1 MYIIESAKIIMAE
14 SSKSSNLK
22 FSDKVVVVTGSGTG
36 IGQAIAKKFAE
47 KGANII
53 IMGRRKEPLDKT
65 SDILIEI
72 MKKVGSSGTVRAFSG
87 VDVSDEVGINEM
99 FSSIKQ
105 EFGRVDIIVNNAGVS
120 GPVKTFT
127 NASFQDFKDCVAIH
141 LTGTFWTSVQGLKVM
156 DKGSKII
163 TIATFFT
170 EENKYEQRPYRF
182 RTPYTAAQGA
192 KNRLAEA
199 LAWELVEQ
207 GIKSVATNPG
217 PVHSDRIY
225 KTVYPKAAAEFLRIG
240 GYPGLDSTEI
250 ELSAINGLELL
261 GESPEVFSKGI
272 MEIAQQ
278 ISKSRS
284 SPSSSSSS
292 SSPPPTHSSA
302 QPSSP
307 SKTTTTTTTTS
318 NTPITDSDNAATTTT
333 ATAAAAATT
342 PPPPQLT
349 PTQGSGD
356 LNKTIEGM
364 LIKIQEIAEKI
375 QQNTSKMIVDN
386 EFLSQEEVADMVL
399 TLSDDTISKLING
412 RIIPNDRVFYPVKP
426 IVGTFI
432 DDNSIQNLKEKVVII
447 TTTSSKEK
455 DVQRIIS
462 LANKLNDIG
471 VKQVIILSKNF
482 DDTKFYKDFHSH
494 SLDLAD
500 EEKVKRIFNTAK
512 TKFGSINSV
521 IHITGDYDYNRS
533 LLSLSRE
540 DWDLLVEN
548 FIHIP
553 ALITREA
560 VKFMSPADAIQKPSQ
575 FKDSKGIIV
584 ILGPDSPSGKKISGL
599 SRARSEVFR
608 GALRPYTATVNQEL
622 SDVLGSKIKLNL
634 ILAGNVEGI
643 ESKIE
648 NVTTSVLN
656 LIAGSS
662 LNKNEAFFYMKEGTK
677 KKNN

>member
-1 MYIIESAKIIMAE
+1 MAE
-14 SSKSSNLK
+14 SLESPSLK
-22 FSDKVVVVTGSGTG
+22 FSDKIVVITGSGTG

-47 KGANII
+47 TGASII

-65 SDILIEI
+65 TEILIDI
-72 MKKVGSSGTVRAFSG
+72 MKKVGSTSTVRSFSG
-87 VDVSDEVGINEM
+87 VDVSDENGINEM
-99 FSSIKQ
+99 FSNIKQ
-105 EFGRVDIIVNNAGVS
+105 EFGKVDIIVNNAGVS

-199 LAWELVEQ
+199 LAWELVER
-207 GIKSVATNPG
+207 GIKSVGTNPG

-240 GYPGLDSTEI
+240 GYPGLDSTEV
-250 ELSAINGLELL
+250 EVSSTKGLDLL
-261 GESPEVFSKGI
+261 GESHEVFSKGI

-278 ISKSRS
+278 ISDSRLSNSSSTLPPPS

-292 SSPPPTHSSA
+292 TSTTTSTTSTGSDDASSSSSPPPH
-302 QPSSP
+302 
-307 SKTTTTTTTTS
+307 TTTTL
-318 NTPITDSDNAATTTT
+318 NPNQD
-333 ATAAAAATT
+333 
-342 PPPPQLT
+342 
-349 PTQGSGD
+349 D

-375 QQNTSKMIVDN
+375 QNNTSKMIVDN

-426 IVGTFI
+426 IVGTSI

-471 VKQVIILSKNF
+471 VKQVIILSKNY

-512 TKFGSINSV
+512 TKFGSIDSV
-521 IHITGDYDYNRS
+521 IHITGEYYYNRS
-533 LLSLSRE
+533 LSALSRE
-540 DWDLLVEN
+540 EWDILVEN

-634 ILAGNVEGI
+634 ILAGNIEGI
-643 ESKIE
+643 ESNIE

-662 LNKNEAFFYMKEGTK
+662 LNKNESIFYIDEGKKEK
-677 KKNN
+677 

>member
-1 MYIIESAKIIMAE
+1 MAE
-14 SSKSSNLK
+14 SLESPSLK
-22 FSDKVVVVTGSGTG
+22 FSDKIVVITGSGTG

-47 KGANII
+47 TGASII

-65 SDILIEI
+65 TEILIDI
-72 MKKVGSSGTVRAFSG
+72 MKKVGSSGTVRSFSG
-87 VDVSDEVGINEM
+87 VDVSDENGINEM
-99 FSSIKQ
+99 FSNIKQ
-105 EFGRVDIIVNNAGVS
+105 EFGKVDIIVNNAGVS

-199 LAWELVEQ
+199 LAWELVER
-207 GIKSVATNPG
+207 GIKSVGTNPG

-240 GYPGLDSTEI
+240 GYPGLDSTEV
-250 ELSAINGLELL
+250 EVSSTKGLDLL
-261 GESPEVFSKGI
+261 GESHEVFSKGI

-278 ISKSRS
+278 ISDSRLSVSSSTLTPPSSPSS

-292 SSPPPTHSSA
+292 TSTTTSTTSTGSDDASSSSSPP
-302 QPSSP
+302 
-307 SKTTTTTTTTS
+307 
-318 NTPITDSDNAATTTT
+318 TTT
-333 ATAAAAATT
+333 ALN
-342 PPPPQLT
+342 PNQD
-349 PTQGSGD
+349 D

-375 QQNTSKMIVDN
+375 QNNTSKMIVDN

-426 IVGTFI
+426 IVGTSI
-432 DDNSIQNLKEKVVII
+432 DDNSIPNLKEKVVII

-471 VKQVIILSKNF
+471 VKQVIILSKNY

-512 TKFGSINSV
+512 TKFGSIDSV
-521 IHITGDYDYNRS
+521 IHITGEYDYNRS
-533 LLSLSRE
+533 LSSLSRE
-540 DWDLLVEN
+540 EWDILVEN

-634 ILAGNVEGI
+634 ILAGNIEGI
-643 ESKIE
+643 ESNIE

-662 LNKNEAFFYMKEGTK
+662 LNKNESIFYIDEGKKEK
-677 KKNN
+677 

>member
-1 MYIIESAKIIMAE
+1 MAE
-14 SSKSSNLK
+14 SLKTPSLK
-22 FSDKVVVVTGSGTG
+22 FSDKTVVITGSGTG

-47 KGANII
+47 NGASII

-65 SDILIEI
+65 TEILNDI
-72 MKKVGSSGTVRAFSG
+72 MKKAGSSGTVKSFSG
-87 VDVSDEVGINEM
+87 VDVSDENGINEM
-99 FSSIKQ
+99 FSNIQQ
-105 EFGRVDIIVNNAGVS
+105 EFGKVDIIVNNAGVS

-156 DKGSKII
+156 DKESKII

-199 LAWELVEQ
+199 LAWELVER

-225 KTVYPKAAAEFLRIG
+225 KTVYPKAAAEFLRVG
-240 GYPGLDSTEI
+240 GYPGLDSSEI
-250 ELSAINGLELL
+250 EVSATKGLDLL
-261 GESPEVFSKGI
+261 GEPPEVFSKGI
-272 MEIAQQ
+272 KEIAQQ
-278 ISKSRS
+278 VSSSRS
-284 SPSSSSSS
+284 SVSSSSSS
-292 SSPPPTHSSA
+292 
-302 QPSSP
+302 
-307 SKTTTTTTTTS
+307 TTTS
-318 NTPITDSDNAATTTT
+318 STSKDDDSNTVSSSLPSNQDD
-333 ATAAAAATT
+333 
-342 PPPPQLT
+342 LT
-349 PTQGSGD
+349 
-356 LNKTIEGM
+356 NTIEGM
-364 LIKIQEIAEKI
+364 LTKIQEIAEKI
-375 QQNTSKMIVDN
+375 QKNTSKMIVDN

-399 TLSDDTISKLING
+399 TLSDNTISKLING

-426 IVGTFI
+426 IVGTSI
-432 DDNSIQNLKEKVVII
+432 DDSNIQNLKEKVVVI
-447 TTTSSKEK
+447 TTTSSKER
-455 DVQRIIS
+455 DVQRITS
-462 LANKLNDIG
+462 LANRLNDSG
-471 VKQVIILSKNF
+471 VKQVIILSKNKD

-494 SLDLAD
+494 SLDLSD

-512 TKFGSINSV
+512 TKFGSIDSV
-521 IHITGDYDYNRS
+521 IHVTGEYDYNRS

-540 DWDLLVEN
+540 EWNILVEN

-560 VKFMSPADAIQKPSQ
+560 VKFMSPPDAIQKPSQ

-599 SRARSEVFR
+599 TRARSEVFR

-622 SDVLGSKIKLNL
+622 SDVLGSKITLKL
-634 ILAGNVEGI
+634 ILPGNIEGN
-643 ESKIE
+643 ESNIE
-648 NVTTSVLN
+648 NVTSSVLN

-662 LNKNEAFFYMKEGTK
+662 MNKNESIFYIDEGKKEK
-677 KKNN
+677 

>member
-1 MYIIESAKIIMAE
+1 MAE
-14 SSKSSNLK
+14 SLKSPALK
-22 FSDKVVVVTGSGTG
+22 FSDKIVVITGSGTG

-47 KGANII
+47 SGASIV
-53 IMGRRKEPLDKT
+53 IMGRRKEPLDQT
-65 SDILIEI
+65 TEILNDI
-72 MKKVGSSGTVRAFSG
+72 MKKVGSSGTVRSFSG
-87 VDVSDEVGINEM
+87 VDVSDERGINEM
-99 FSSIKQ
+99 FSNIKQ
-105 EFGRVDIIVNNAGVS
+105 EFGKVDIIVNNAGVS

-141 LTGTFWTSVQGLKVM
+141 LTGTFWTSIQGLKAM

-199 LAWELVEQ
+199 LAWELVER

-240 GYPGLDSTEI
+240 GYPGLDSTEV
-250 ELSAINGLELL
+250 EVSSTKGLDLL
-261 GESPEVFSKGI
+261 GESHEVFSKGI

-278 ISKSRS
+278 ISNSRS
-284 SPSSSSSS
+284 SI
-292 SSPPPTHSSA
+292 SSPPP
-302 QPSSP
+302 P
-307 SKTTTTTTTTS
+307 TTTTTS
-318 NTPITDSDNAATTTT
+318 PTAVADNLTTDQD
-333 ATAAAAATT
+333 
-342 PPPPQLT
+342 
-349 PTQGSGD
+349 G

-364 LIKIQEIAEKI
+364 LMKIQEIAEKI
-375 QQNTSKMIVDN
+375 QNNTSKMIVDN

-426 IVGTFI
+426 IVGTSI
-432 DDNSIQNLKEKVVII
+432 DNTNLENLKEKVVII

-471 VKQVIILSKNF
+471 VKQVIILSKNY

-512 TKFGSINSV
+512 TKFGSIDSV
-521 IHITGDYDYNRS
+521 IHITGEYDYNRS
-533 LLSLSRE
+533 LSSLSRE
-540 DWDLLVEN
+540 EWDLLVEN

-584 ILGPDSPSGKKISGL
+584 ILGPDSPSGKKISGV

-622 SDVLGSKIKLNL
+622 SDVLGSKIKW
-634 ILAGNVEGI
+634 
-643 ESKIE
+643 KH
-648 NVTTSVLN
+648 
-656 LIAGSS
+656 
-662 LNKNEAFFYMKEGTK
+662 
-677 KKNN
+677 

>member
-1 MYIIESAKIIMAE
+1 MDII
-14 SSKSSNLK
+14 
-22 FSDKVVVVTGSGTG
+22 
-36 IGQAIAKKFAE
+36 
-47 KGANII
+47 
-53 IMGRRKEPLDKT
+53 
-65 SDILIEI
+65 
-72 MKKVGSSGTVRAFSG
+72 KKVGSSGTVRAFSG

-99 FSSIKQ
+99 FTTIKQ
-105 EFGRVDIIVNNAGVS
+105 EFGKVDIIVNNAGVS

-156 DKGSKII
+156 ERGSKII

-199 LAWELVEQ
+199 LAWELVEK

-240 GYPGLDSTEI
+240 GYPGLESSEV
-250 ELSAINGLELL
+250 ELAATKGLDLL
-261 GESPEVFSKGI
+261 GEPSEIFSKGT
-272 MEIAQQ
+272 MEIAEQ
-278 ISKSRS
+278 ISNSRS
-284 SPSSSSSS
+284 SAVSSDGSSSS
-292 SSPPPTHSSA
+292 A
-302 QPSSP
+302 VNQ
-307 SKTTTTTTTTS
+307 
-318 NTPITDSDNAATTTT
+318 
-333 ATAAAAATT
+333 
-342 PPPPQLT
+342 
-349 PTQGSGD
+349 GD
-356 LNKTIEGM
+356 LNKTIAGM

-375 QQNTSKMIVDN
+375 QNNTSKMIVDN
-386 EFLSQEEVADMVL
+386 EFLSQEDVAEMVL

-426 IVGTFI
+426 IVGTSI
-432 DDNSIQNLKEKVVII
+432 DGNNIQDLKEKVVVI
-447 TTTSSKEK
+447 TTTSSQEK
-455 DVQRIIS
+455 DVQRVIS

-471 VKQVIILSKNF
+471 VKQVIILSRNS
-482 DDTKFYKDFHSH
+482 DDMKFYKDFHSH
-494 SLDLAD
+494 SLDLLD

-512 TKFGSINSV
+512 TKFGNIDAV
-521 IHITGDYDYNRS
+521 IHFTGDYDYNRNLS
-533 LLSLSRE
+533 SLSRQE
-540 DWDLLVEN
+540 WDGLVNN

-560 VKFMSPADAIQKPSQ
+560 VRFMAPDGAIDQPAK
-575 FKDSKGIIV
+575 FKDSTGIIV

-622 SDVLGSKIKLNL
+622 SDVLGSRIRLYL
-634 ILAGNVEGI
+634 ILAGNVEGV
-643 ESKIE
+643 ESDIG

-656 LIAGSS
+656 LISGSS
-662 LNKNEAFFYMKEGTK
+662 LNKNESIFYIDEGK
-677 KKNN
+677 KSN

>member
-1 MYIIESAKIIMAE
+1 MAE
-14 SSKSSNLK
+14 SLESPSLK
-22 FSDKVVVVTGSGTG
+22 FSDKIVVITGSGTG

-47 KGANII
+47 TGASII

-65 SDILIEI
+65 TEILIDI
-72 MKKVGSSGTVRAFSG
+72 MKKVGSSGTVRSFSG
-87 VDVSDEVGINEM
+87 VDVSDENGINEM
-99 FSSIKQ
+99 FSNIKQ
-105 EFGRVDIIVNNAGVS
+105 EFGKVDIIVNNAGVS

-127 NASFQDFKDCVAIH
+127 NAPFQDFKDCVAIH

-199 LAWELVEQ
+199 LAWELVER
-207 GIKSVATNPG
+207 GIKSVGTNPG

-240 GYPGLDSTEI
+240 GYPGLDSTEV
-250 ELSAINGLELL
+250 EVSSTKGLDLL
-261 GESPEVFSKGI
+261 GESHEVFSKGI

-278 ISKSRS
+278 ISDSRLSISSSTLPPPS

-292 SSPPPTHSSA
+292 STSTSTSTTTSTTITGSDDASSSPPP
-302 QPSSP
+302 PP
-307 SKTTTTTTTTS
+307 
-318 NTPITDSDNAATTTT
+318 TT
-333 ATAAAAATT
+333 ALN
-342 PPPPQLT
+342 PNQD
-349 PTQGSGD
+349 D

-375 QQNTSKMIVDN
+375 QNNTSKMIVDN

-426 IVGTFI
+426 IVGTSI

-471 VKQVIILSKNF
+471 VKQVIILSKNY
-482 DDTKFYKDFHSH
+482 DDTKFYKDFHNH

-512 TKFGSINSV
+512 TKFGSIDSV
-521 IHITGDYDYNRS
+521 IHITGEYDYNRS
-533 LLSLSRE
+533 LSSLSRE
-540 DWDLLVEN
+540 EWDILVEN

-634 ILAGNVEGI
+634 ILAGNIEGI
-643 ESKIE
+643 ESNIE

-662 LNKNEAFFYMKEGTK
+662 LNKNESIFYIDEGKKEK
-677 KKNN
+677 

>member
-1 MYIIESAKIIMAE
+1 MAE
-14 SSKSSNLK
+14 SLKSSSLK
-22 FSDKVVVVTGSGTG
+22 FSDKIVVITGSGTG

-47 KGANII
+47 NGASII

-65 SDILIEI
+65 TEILNDI
-72 MKKVGSSGTVRAFSG
+72 MKKTGSSGTVKAYSG
-87 VDVSDEVGINEM
+87 VDVSDEKGINEM
-99 FSSIKQ
+99 FSNIQQ
-105 EFGRVDIIVNNAGVS
+105 EFGKVDIIVNNAGVS

-156 DKGSKII
+156 EKESKII

-199 LAWELVEQ
+199 LAWELVER

-240 GYPGLDSTEI
+240 GYPGLDSSEI
-250 ELSAINGLELL
+250 ELSATKGLDFL
-261 GESPEVFSKGI
+261 GEPPEVFSKGI
-272 MEIAQQ
+272 KEIAEQV
-278 ISKSRS
+278 SGSRS
-284 SPSSSSSS
+284 TVSSSS
-292 SSPPPTHSSA
+292 TN
-302 QPSSP
+302 
-307 SKTTTTTTTTS
+307 TTTTTS
-318 NTPITDSDNAATTTT
+318 ISKPDDSNTVSSS
-333 ATAAAAATT
+333 
-342 PPPPQLT
+342 LT
-349 PTQGSGD
+349 SKQDD
-356 LNKTIEGM
+356 LTKTIEGM
-364 LIKIQEIAEKI
+364 LMKIQEIAEKI
-375 QQNTSKMIVDN
+375 QKNTSKMIVDN
-386 EFLSQEEVADMVL
+386 EFLSQEEVAEMVL
-399 TLSDDTISKLING
+399 TLSDNTISKLING

-426 IVGTFI
+426 IVGTSI
-432 DDNSIQNLKEKVVII
+432 DDNNIQNLKEKVVVI

-455 DVQRIIS
+455 DVQRITS
-462 LANKLNDIG
+462 LANRLNDSG
-471 VKQVIILSKNF
+471 VKQVIILSKNND

-494 SLDLAD
+494 SLDLSD

-512 TKFGSINSV
+512 TKFGSIDSV
-521 IHITGDYDYNRS
+521 IHVTGEYDYNRS
-533 LLSLSRE
+533 LLSLTRDE
-540 DWDLLVEN
+540 WDILVEN

-560 VKFMSPADAIQKPSQ
+560 VKFMSPPDAIQKPSQ

-599 SRARSEVFR
+599 TRARSEVFR

-622 SDVLGSKIKLNL
+622 SDVLGSKITLNL
-634 ILAGNVEGI
+634 ILPGNIEGI
-643 ESKIE
+643 ESNIE

-656 LIAGSS
+656 LIAGSA
-662 LNKNEAFFYMKEGTK
+662 LNKNESIFYIDEGK
-677 KKNN
+677 K

>member
-1 MYIIESAKIIMAE
+1 
-14 SSKSSNLK
+14 
-22 FSDKVVVVTGSGTG
+22 
-36 IGQAIAKKFAE
+36 
-47 KGANII
+47 
-53 IMGRRKEPLDKT
+53 MGRRKEPLDKT
-65 SDILIEI
+65 SDILTEI
-72 MKKVGSSGTVRAFSG
+72 MKKVGSSGSVRSFSG

-105 EFGRVDIIVNNAGVS
+105 EFGKVDIIVNNAGVS

-156 DKGSKII
+156 EQGSKII

-199 LAWELVEQ
+199 LAWELVEK

-240 GYPGLDSTEI
+240 GYPGLESTEI
-250 ELSAINGLELL
+250 EIAATKGLDLL
-261 GESPEVFSKGI
+261 GESSEVFSKGI
-272 MEIAQQ
+272 MEIAGQ
-278 ISKSRS
+278 ISNSRS
-284 SPSSSSSS
+284 SNGSSS
-292 SSPPPTHSSA
+292 
-302 QPSSP
+302 
-307 SKTTTTTTTTS
+307 
-318 NTPITDSDNAATTTT
+318 AATN
-333 ATAAAAATT
+333 
-342 PPPPQLT
+342 Q
-349 PTQGSGD
+349 QEE

-375 QQNTSKMIVDN
+375 QKNTSKMIVDN
-386 EFLSQEEVADMVL
+386 EFLSQEEVAEMVL

-426 IVGTFI
+426 IVGTSI
-432 DDNSIQNLKEKVVII
+432 DGYNNNNNNNYNNIQDLKEKVVVI

-455 DVQRIIS
+455 DVQRVIS
-462 LANKLNDIG
+462 LANKLNDSG
-471 VKQVIILSKNF
+471 VKQTIILARNS
-482 DDTKFYKDFHSH
+482 DDMKFYKDFHSH
-494 SLDLAD
+494 SLDLLD

-512 TKFGSINSV
+512 IKFGNIDAV
-521 IHITGDYDYNRS
+521 IHVTGDYDYDRNLS
-533 LLSLSRE
+533 SLSRQE
-540 DWDLLVEN
+540 WNEMVNN
-548 FIHIP
+548 FIYIP

-560 VKFMSPADAIQKPSQ
+560 VRFMAPDGAIHQPSK
-575 FKDSKGIIV
+575 FKDSKGMII

-622 SDVLGSKIKLNL
+622 SDVLGSEIRLYL
-634 ILAGNVEGI
+634 ILAGNVEGVEPAI
-643 ESKIE
+643 GNI
-648 NVTTSVLN
+648 TTSILN
-656 LIAGSS
+656 LISGSS
-662 LNKNEAFFYMKEGTK
+662 LNKNESIFYIDEGK
-677 KKNN
+677 KSN

>member
-1 MYIIESAKIIMAE
+1 MTESL
-14 SSKSSNLK
+14 KSTSLK
-22 FSDKVVVVTGSGTG
+22 FSDKIVVITGSGTG

-47 KGANII
+47 NGASII

-65 SDILIEI
+65 TEILNDI
-72 MKKVGSSGTVRAFSG
+72 MKKAGSSGTVRSFSG
-87 VDVSDEVGINEM
+87 VDVADENGINEM
-99 FSSIKQ
+99 FSNIKQ
-105 EFGRVDIIVNNAGVS
+105 EFGKVDIIVNNAGVS

-156 DKGSKII
+156 DKESKII

-199 LAWELVEQ
+199 LAWELVER

-240 GYPGLDSTEI
+240 GYPGLDSSEV
-250 ELSAINGLELL
+250 EVSATKGLDLL
-261 GESPEVFSKGI
+261 GESQEVFSKGI
-272 MEIAQQ
+272 KEIAQHVT
-278 ISKSRS
+278 SSRLS
-284 SPSSSSSS
+284 VSSSTSSS
-292 SSPPPTHSSA
+292 
-302 QPSSP
+302 
-307 SKTTTTTTTTS
+307 TTTS
-318 NTPITDSDNAATTTT
+318 NSTSKHDDSNPDSSSLTTN
-333 ATAAAAATT
+333 
-342 PPPPQLT
+342 QD
-349 PTQGSGD
+349 D

-364 LIKIQEIAEKI
+364 LMKIQEIAEKI
-375 QQNTSKMIVDN
+375 QKNTSKMIVDN
-386 EFLSQEEVADMVL
+386 EFLSQEEVAEMVL

-412 RIIPNDRVFYPVKP
+412 RVIPNDRVFYPVKP
-426 IVGTFI
+426 IVGTSI
-432 DDNSIQNLKEKVVII
+432 DDNNIQNLKEKVVVI

-455 DVQRIIS
+455 DVQRITS
-462 LANKLNDIG
+462 LANRLNDSG
-471 VKQVIILSKNF
+471 VKQVIILSKNNG

-494 SLDLAD
+494 SLDLSD
-500 EEKVKRIFNTAK
+500 EEQVKRIFNTAK
-512 TKFGSINSV
+512 TKFGSIDSV
-521 IHITGDYDYNRS
+521 IHVTGEYDYNRS

-540 DWDLLVEN
+540 EWDILVEN

-553 ALITREA
+553 GLITREA

-575 FKDSKGIIV
+575 FKGSKGIIV

-622 SDVLGSKIKLNL
+622 SDVLGSKITLNL
-634 ILAGNVEGI
+634 ILPGNIEGI
-643 ESKIE
+643 ESNIE

-662 LNKNEAFFYMKEGTK
+662 LNKNESIFYIDEGKKEK
-677 KKNN
+677 

>member
-1 MYIIESAKIIMAE
+1 MAE
-14 SSKSSNLK
+14 SLKTPDLK
-22 FSDKVVVVTGSGTG
+22 FSDKIVVITGSGTG

-47 KGANII
+47 RGASII
-53 IMGRRKEPLDKT
+53 ILGRRKEPLDKT
-65 SDILIEI
+65 TEILVDI
-72 MKKVGSSGTVRAFSG
+72 MKKVGSSGTVRSFSG
-87 VDVSDEVGINEM
+87 VDVSDENGINEM
-99 FSSIKQ
+99 FSNIKQ
-105 EFGRVDIIVNNAGVS
+105 EFGKVDIIVNNAGVS

-141 LTGTFWTSVQGLKVM
+141 LTGTFWTSIQGLKVM

-240 GYPGLDSTEI
+240 GYPGLDSTEV
-250 ELSAINGLELL
+250 ELSATNGLDLL

-278 ISKSRS
+278 ISNSRLSSIS
-284 SPSSSSSS
+284 SPSSS
-292 SSPPPTHSSA
+292 P
-302 QPSSP
+302 SP
-307 SKTTTTTTTTS
+307 STTTTS
-318 NTPITDSDNAATTTT
+318 TTTITGT
-333 ATAAAAATT
+333 ADDGVTASSPSSPAAAAAN
-342 PPPPQLT
+342 PLT
-349 PTQGSGD
+349 PNQGD

-375 QQNTSKMIVDN
+375 QNNTSKMIVDN

-426 IVGTFI
+426 IVGTSI

-471 VKQVIILSKNF
+471 VKQVIILSKNY

-512 TKFGSINSV
+512 TKFGSIDSV

-533 LLSLSRE
+533 LLSLSRM

-634 ILAGNVEGI
+634 ILAGNVEGM
-643 ESKIE
+643 ESNIE

-656 LIAGSS
+656 LISGSS
-662 LNKNEAFFYMKEGTK
+662 LNKNESIFYIDEGTK
-677 KKNN
+677 KNNN